1 MTRENLID
9 FGAQILAL
17 DRITRWEL
25 DPEDNKLE
33 DYIHEKIIDL
43 MWDVFNQ
50 ELSNLGGIYN
60 SDVVNYLD
68 QALWEG
74 VDKQIDYLQIIKQ
87 GQEKNSNS
95 FNSAGKAIIDFYKPF
110 VELVVDNAIKIGA
123 IQKEKRRYLKNQGQ
137 L

>member
-1 MTRENLID
+1 MTRENLIN

-33 DYIHEKIIDL
+33 DYIHEEIIDL

-87 GQEKNSNS
+87 GQEKSSNS

-110 VELVVDNAIKIGA
+110 VELIVDNAVKIGV

>member
-1 MTRENLID
+1 MTRENLIN

-33 DYIHEKIIDL
+33 DYIHEEIIDL

-74 VDKQIDYLQIIKQ
+74 VNRQIDYLQIIKQ
-87 GQEKNSNS
+87 GQGKSSNS

-110 VELVVDNAIKIGA
+110 VELVVDNAVKIGV

>member
-1 MTRENLID
+1 MTRENLIN

-33 DYIHEKIIDL
+33 DYIHEEIIDL
-43 MWDVFNQ
+43 MWDIFNQ

-87 GQEKNSNS
+87 GQEKSSNS
-95 FNSAGKAIIDFYKPF
+95 FNSAGKTIIDFYKPF
-110 VELVVDNAIKIGA
+110 VELVVDNAIKIGV
-123 IQKEKRRYLKNQGQ
+123 IQKEKRKYLKNQGQ